1 MFRENAKLVQLSFGV
16 SLDEAKKEYVER
28 GWWLDV
34 DTGDIFQTLNLRPLK
49 ALKYVKGDDSRF
61 GLFEGPCP
69 VHLPRRR
76 GPLKTRLPRNTWRCL
91 FAFWEN

>member
-1 MFRENAKLVQLSFGV
+1 MKGIGAFRENAKLVQLSFGV

-49 ALKYVKGDDSRF
+49 ALKYVKGDDSRAARASRTS
-61 GLFEGPCP
+61 
-69 VHLPRRR
+69 RRSR
-76 GPLKTRLPRNTWRCL
+76 R
-91 FAFWEN
+91 ENCS